1 MFVLRLLVVVY
12 NELGDFV
19 EPKLHIS
26 VNTLYHIYPRTAY
39 QAFVKYVTQTINIVL
54 YQGGLQIN
62 QYH

>member
-26 VNTLYHIYPRTAY
+26 VNTLLPYIPQNCV